1 MDVDKKGYVSASG
14 LLSVISNQPMTFTEQ
29 GEVEALIKD
38 IDPDGDDKISY
49 QEFVNLMTSK

>member
-1 MDVDKKGYVSASG
+1 MAVDKKGCVSASG
-14 LLSVISNQPMTFTEQ
+14 LLSVISNQSMTFTEQ
-29 GEVEALIKD
+29 GEVETLIKD